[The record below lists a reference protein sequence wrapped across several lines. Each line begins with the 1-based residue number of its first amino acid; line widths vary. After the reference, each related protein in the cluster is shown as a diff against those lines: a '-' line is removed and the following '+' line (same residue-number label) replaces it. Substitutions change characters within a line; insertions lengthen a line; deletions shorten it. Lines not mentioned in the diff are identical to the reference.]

1 MSGATLWEQFTLDPR
16 QAQHEHLRASDR
28 DRDVAREHLL
38 SAYAEGRLD
47 EDEVDERTATLA
59 RTRTLGE
66 LVPLLQDV
74 VVPAPPTQPAT
85 SGHPWATPRPLLHA
99 EAERRYRRRRQLA
112 LAAFLN
118 PTLICWT
125 IWLVASLNGGP
136 DFPWPVFVMLS
147 GIRWVQLVVSRQ
159 DTVADIEQ
167 GLVRREEKRLA
178 SRTLRAQRELERR
191 RRSEGP
197 AGP

>member
-1 MSGATLWEQFTLDPR
+1 MTGAFLWEQFTLDPR
-16 QAQHEHLRASDR
+16 LAQHQHLRASDR

-59 RTRTLGE
+59 TTRTLGE

-74 VVPAPPTQPAT
+74 VVPSPPARLAPQ
-85 SGHPWATPRPLLHA
+85 GDPWATPRVLLHV
-99 EAERRYRRRRQLA
+99 EAQRRYRQRRQAA
-112 LAAFLN
+112 LAAFLT

-125 IWLVASLNGGP
+125 IWLAAGIGAPGGLG
-136 DFPWPVFVMLS
+136 FPWPVFVMLS
-147 GIRWVQLVVSRQ
+147 GIRWVQLLTSRE

-167 GLVRREEKRLA
+167 ELVRRE
-178 SRTLRAQRELERR
+178 
-191 RRSEGP
+191 
-197 AGP
+197 

>member
-16 QAQHEHLRASDR
+16 QAQHQHLRASDR

-74 VVPAPPTQPAT
+74 VVPAPPTRLAT
-85 SGHPWATPRPLLHA
+85 SGDPWATPRPLLHA
-99 EAERRYRRRRQLA
+99 EAERRYRQRRQAA
-112 LAAFLN
+112 LAAFLT

-125 IWLVASLNGGP
+125 IWLASGLG
-136 DFPWPVFVMLS
+136 FPWPVFVMLS
-147 GIRWVQLVVSRQ
+147 GIRWVQLLTSRQ

-167 GLVRREEKRLA
+167 ELVRREERRLA
-178 SRTLRAQRELERR
+178 TRSRREQRELERR
-191 RRSEGP
+191 RRHEGP
-197 AGP
+197 AGG